1 MRNFAFGAF
10 IVPMVF
16 TSCATIVSGGSPKIT
31 IEGNSPEPVTITTE
45 KQVYRNVN
53 LPYVVRANRH
63 HIEGQ
68 RIHVQSESKEQDFF
82 LSKSTNGWAWG
93 NLLLAFYGAAIGW
106 PIDLATN
113 CVSKPSQTHF
123 YFHGESKPTV
133 VQYAVTSGG
142 ENLTALTKITDGDD
156 VCTMPFGGDNG
167 RDLFYLKRTHDDSF
181 TYSNIF
187 KKENPLASA
196 SSEKTSGK
204 NSNAH
209 PAYCS
214 AIDKIVFRYYPSG
227 SSSSD
232 IYMMPASQGKAL
244 TQVTDSRGDWED
256 NPSFSPDGR
265 FIIYDKSPSGVNK
278 RDTEIWIKNR
288 ETGEN
293 TLLGKGAQPSFS
305 PDGKTIAFIKY
316 SGVDANIFT
325 MSTDGD
331 NQVQV
336 TDAKKGFAQNPKWSP
351 DGRYLIFSA
360 TKDNKNADI
369 FVIRTDGEL
378 LTQLTTNESTDAQPY
393 WTSDGYIY
401 FTSDRGGKQ
410 GNFQIWR
417 FKY

>member
-1 MRNFAFGAF
+1 MKARQ
-10 IVPMVF
+10 IVKVMPAGVVLLLGDLLVGC
-16 TSCATIVSGGSPKIT
+16 SSS
-31 IEGNSPEPVTITTE
+31 
-45 KQVYRNVN
+45 RN
-53 LPYVVRANRH
+53 LPPPPP
-63 HIEGQ
+63 
-68 RIHVQSESKEQDFF
+68 
-82 LSKSTNGWAWG
+82 
-93 NLLLAFYGAAIGW
+93 
-106 PIDLATN
+106 PI
-113 CVSKPSQTHF
+113 K
-123 YFHGESKPTV
+123 KV

-142 ENLTALTKITDGDD
+142 ENLSALTKVTDGDD

-167 RDLFYLKRTHDDSF
+167 KDLFYLKRSHDGIY
-181 TYSNIF
+181 TYSNVY

-204 NSNAH
+204 NLNAH
-209 PAYCS
+209 PAFCT

-305 PDGKTIAFIKY
+305 PDGKTIAYIKY

-325 MSTDGD
+325 MTTDGD

-336 TDAKKGFAQNPKWSP
+336 TNAKKGFAQNPKWSP

>member
-1 MRNFAFGAF
+1 MFLS
-10 IVPMVF
+10 
-16 TSCATIVSGGSPKIT
+16 SCATIISGSSPKIT
-31 IEGNSPEPVTITTE
+31 IDGNLNENVTITTE
-45 KQVYRNVN
+45 KQIYRNVT
-53 LPYVVRANRH
+53 LPYVVRINGH
-63 HIEGQ
+63 HIKGQ
-68 RIHVQSESKEQDFF
+68 RIHIQSENQQYPDIVLNKSINASTF
-82 LSKSTNGWAWG
+82 LNVF
-93 NLLLAFYGAAIGW
+93 NYFLGW
-106 PIDLATN
+106 PVDLLTN
-113 CVSKPSQTHF
+113 SVSKPSKNRYFIQGQVQTQ
-123 YFHGESKPTV
+123 KV
-133 VQYAVTSGG
+133 YAVTSGG
-142 ENLTALTKITDGDD
+142 ENLAALTKVTDGDD

-167 RDLFYLKRTHDDSF
+167 KDLFYLKRSYDGTH
-181 TYSNIF
+181 TYSNVY

-209 PAYCS
+209 PAYCA
-214 AIDKIVFRYYPSG
+214 AIDKIVFRYYPTG

-265 FIIYDKSPSGVNK
+265 FVVYDKSPSGVNK
-278 RDTEIWIKNR
+278 RDTEIWMKNR

-293 TLLGKGAQPSFS
+293 TLLGKGAQPAFS
-305 PDGKTIAFIKY
+305 PDGKTIAYIKY
-316 SGVDANIFT
+316 TGTDANIFT